1 MLQPIRVAIGR
12 LPEREQRI
20 LTMRYGFLDGIPRTL
35 DEIGDEFR
43 LTRER
48 IRQIEKLALARLR
61 HPAFGLR
68 EADLW

>member
-1 MLQPIRVAIGR
+1 
-12 LPEREQRI
+12 
-20 LTMRYGFLDGIPRTL
+20 MRYGFSDGTPRTL

-48 IRQIEKLALARLR
+48 IRQIEKIALSRLR